1 MRNKH
6 TLHISTDFLVLSH
19 FWYERDNTAVPFECR
34 FMSQSLFVNVTV
46 VYHKIAY
53 KEKFIIFKASL
64 FGNRSG
70 NIFCSS
76 WT

>member
-46 VYHKIAY
+46 VYHKIA
-53 KEKFIIFKASL
+53 
-64 FGNRSG
+64 
-70 NIFCSS
+70 
-76 WT
+76 